1 MARKELSL
9 YAPDVWIRQLNRT
22 YPNLWTD
29 LRKVYAEPERIL
41 NTKSGGL
48 GLIRN
53 VPDWCIM
60 PTLFPFLLITHRYGE
75 SYYLTH
81 MDEMMT
87 IGSMYVWRASKGVY
101 RFAPEIYDAQISQP
115 LTLLTL

>member
-1 MARKELSL
+1 MSHKELSP
-9 YAPDVWIRQLNRT
+9 YPPDRWIMQMNRK

-29 LRKVYAEPERIL
+29 LRKAYADLEKVIR
-41 NTKSGGL
+41 SGAEGML
-48 GLIRN
+48 MLQA

-60 PTLFPFLLITHRYGE
+60 PTMFPFLLLTHRYGE

-87 IGSMYVWRASKGVY
+87 LASACIWRCSKGVY
-101 RFAPEIYDAQISQP
+101 RFAPEIRCE
-115 LTLLTL
+115 